1 MTPLMAEKIG
11 SMLSIRKNALNA
23 EPAWKPAHPYSVPSE
38 KFLTALPLPP
48 LPKRIEPLSENS
60 KDERPFS

>member
-1 MTPLMAEKIG
+1 MRNLPGSLPTPIQCRQK
-11 SMLSIRKNALNA
+11 
-23 EPAWKPAHPYSVPSE
+23 